1 MIILIVDIEHGINVI
16 NDRLQY
22 DKQDLSDSRQ
32 QMNENR
38 KQKQIGSSSLNRE
51 RIFWECQRQICES
64 L

>member
-32 QMNENR
+32 
-38 KQKQIGSSSLNRE
+38 
-51 RIFWECQRQICES
+51 
-64 L
+64 